1 MKKESRLSVIFA
13 AAKVELKVEPMGPPR
28 DSLAAKLK
36 QFLAATLAPH
46 DHRRTCACLD
56 GWGLSRSHR
65 ACRLISLDW
74 IRSRNLHPKW

>member
-13 AAKVELKVEPMGPPR
+13 AAKVELKVEPMGPTR

-36 QFLAATLAPH
+36 QFLAATVAPH

-56 GWGLSRSHR
+56 GWGSQ
-65 ACRLISLDW
+65 
-74 IRSRNLHPKW
+74 